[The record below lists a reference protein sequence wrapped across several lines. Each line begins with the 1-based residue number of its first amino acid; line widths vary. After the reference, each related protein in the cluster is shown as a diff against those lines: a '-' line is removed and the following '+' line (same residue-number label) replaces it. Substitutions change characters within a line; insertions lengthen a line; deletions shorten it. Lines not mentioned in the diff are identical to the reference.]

1 MFYPGRRFVNRW
13 INDSI
18 FLNLYFFSGDERLVG
33 LTENKRKFRRWQVR
47 SPEVARIVEEF
58 EYAIILRGNKYTEF
72 HHHEKSDSFQKKF
85 DSNVKKLVAEF
96 EQLGNPFLEDGR
108 KELYQLGIKD
118 IMSHDVVCAVKSLY
132 SEGKKQFQEFRDSTV
147 INWTVTLETPIKN
160 NIFSVFKAAYKKRQ
174 SWKRATNELK
184 MHVRLFSQ
192 MYIATQIR
200 GGDMNEILATKH

>member
-1 MFYPGRRFVNRW
+1 M
-13 INDSI
+13 
-18 FLNLYFFSGDERLVG
+18 
-33 LTENKRKFRRWQVR
+33 R

-118 IMSHDVVCAVKSLY
+118 IMSDDVVCAVKSLY

-174 SWKRATNELK
+174 SWKRLTNELK
-184 MHVRLFSQ
+184 MHVRLFLQ